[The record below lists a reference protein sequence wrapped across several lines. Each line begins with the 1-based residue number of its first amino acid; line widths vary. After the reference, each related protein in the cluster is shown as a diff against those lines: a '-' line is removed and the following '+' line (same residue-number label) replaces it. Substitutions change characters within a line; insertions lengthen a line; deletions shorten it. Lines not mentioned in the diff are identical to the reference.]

1 MTLKRLLTL
10 VFGFNII
17 LVITTTILVFNLKN
31 KVSELDHASNSRID
45 SYLLADE
52 LRQSSDDLTRLG
64 RTYVLTG
71 DEKYEKMY
79 LDILSIRNG
88 EKPRP
93 KDYYNIY
100 WDLMLN
106 YGQKPRPDTFSKP
119 LQQMMKDQNFTDT
132 EFSLLSQAQQNSD
145 ALVALEVK
153 ALNAVKGIFS
163 DSQGHYSIRAEPNLA
178 LARDLVHSE
187 SYHQEKAKIM
197 EPIAEFIFELTQR
210 TNGLAIAAK
219 DSVSFMVNFITTV
232 LGIMVI
238 MSIFGF
244 LIVHKRVSKP
254 MQDISDALIIIGE
267 NVDLTHHIKQ
277 DSNDE
282 LGTIAKQVNKL
293 VENFRAAISEI
304 VGVTSSIQDISQS
317 IHHTVVNNQG
327 IFKKQNLE
335 LDMAAT
341 AVEEMTTALADVAN
355 HTTQADEASRFA
367 QGSANEGNTVVKAT
381 ISQVSN
387 LSNEFSNASTVV
399 NDLAQESNKVGA
411 VLDVIKTIA
420 EQTNLLALNAAIEAA
435 RAGEQGRG
443 FAVVADEVR
452 SLAQRTQSST
462 LEIESMIEQLQKKS
476 KEAVIAIEQGA
487 SGLETTVQKVEG
499 VDQSFIGIVS
509 SMETISGY
517 ATSIASATE
526 EQSTVS
532 AEISRNLINIADHS
546 GKMLDDTE
554 QLSSTVE
561 QLKAASSHM
570 DLTISRFKI

>member
-367 QGSANEGNTVVKAT
+367 QGNANEGNTVVKAT

>member
-10 VFGFNII
+10 IFGLNII
-17 LVITTTILVFNLKN
+17 LVITTTLLVFNLKN
-31 KVSELDHASNSRID
+31 KVTELDQASHSRIN

-88 EKPRP
+88 DKPRP

-100 WDLMLN
+100 WDLMLE
-106 YGQKPRPDTFSKP
+106 YGEKPRPDTFSKP
-119 LQQMMKDQNFTDT
+119 LQEMMRDQYFTES
-132 EFSLLSQAQQNSD
+132 EFALLSQAQKNSD
-145 ALVALEVK
+145 ALVGLEVK
-153 ALNAVKGIFS
+153 ALNAVKGIFP
-163 DSQGHYSIRAEPNLA
+163 DSQGNYSIHGNPDPV
-178 LARDLVHSE
+178 LARELVHSDK
-187 SYHQEKAKIM
+187 YHQEKAKIM
-197 EPIAEFIFELTQR
+197 APIATFLSELTQR
-210 TNGLAIAAK
+210 TNNLAFAAM
-219 DSVSFMVNFITTV
+219 DSVSFMVTFITAV
-232 LGIMVI
+232 LSILVI
-238 MSIFGF
+238 VSIFGF
-244 LIVHKRVSKP
+244 MIVRKRVSKP
-254 MQDISDALIIIGE
+254 MQEISAALINIGE

-293 VENFRAAISEI
+293 VINFRGAITEV

-317 IHHTVVNNQG
+317 IHQTVENNQSLSE
-327 IFKKQNLE
+327 KQKLE

-341 AVEEMTTALADVAN
+341 AVEEMTTALADIAS
-355 HTTQADEASRFA
+355 HTTQADEASLLA
-367 QGSANEGNTVVKAT
+367 QDKANEGNNVIKST
-381 ISQVSN
+381 ITQVN
-387 LSNEFSNASTVV
+387 DLSTQFSNASTVV
-399 NDLAQESNKVGA
+399 NDLAEESNKVGA

-476 KEAVIAIEQGA
+476 KDAVIAIEHGA
-487 SGLETTVQKVEG
+487 TGLQDTVQRVEG
-499 VDQSFIGIVS
+499 VDQSFVKIVS

-517 ATSIASATE
+517 ASSIAAATE

-532 AEISRNLINIADHS
+532 AEISRNLTNVADHS
-546 GKMLDDTE
+546 GRMLEDNE
-554 QLSSTVE
+554 QLTTTIE
-561 QLKAASSHM
+561 HLQAASSHM
-570 DLTISRFKI
+570 NASISRFKI